1 MTVKPEAFPSW
12 IYHAKHP
19 AYICMTEAEFDALPA
34 GWADHP
40 DRCSPDSA
48 PKASAVQIPVP
59 DAVANETD
67 ERAVLAAE
75 YEARF
80 GKAPHHAMKADTIR
94 AKLAE

>member
-40 DRCSPDSA
+40 DRCT
-48 PKASAVQIPVP
+48 P
-59 DAVANETD
+59 DADQDGDVDEAD
-67 ERAVLAAE
+67 ERAKLAAE
-75 YEARF
+75 YEAKF

-94 AKLAE
+94 AKLAD